1 MFSAEKETFEERF
14 LSRAELVFSLL
25 WDALPIILP
34 LATTTLFTISTMQ
47 SEKWT
52 GLWFRFGLG
61 VTVLTVLVQLV
72 QRPPRRELLRELK
85 SQRRRREHDAARYSK
100 ILDDRSAEL
109 TDAIGTLAR
118 RMAVELGV
126 DTTTTRVTVFR
137 HRNDSENE
145 DGMFVLVARYSL
157 NPRWAKV
164 KRDKQYSASY
174 GAIAATWCRRFLY
187 KDDYP
192 ADPDKWVK
200 YVTSSDFETARMP
213 REVAEGVR
221 MKSVCVAGTRLEHD
235 HHNVGVII
243 IETVKPWID
252 EALKDRIAEESGGFA
267 TLRSTVAE
275 IIYIMSNSFSDA
287 DTERENGEPDDER
300 RPRARRAFDSIRS
313 RLARAGIR

>member
-1 MFSAEKETFEERF
+1 MSTAEEKTFEERF
-14 LSRAELVFSLL
+14 LSRVRMFLSLL

-34 LATTTLFTISTMQ
+34 VVATMLFTISTMQ

-145 DGMFVLVARYSL
+145 DGTFVLVTRYSL

-164 KRDKQYSASY
+164 KRNKKYSASY

-192 ADPDKWVK
+192 ADPDKWVE

-213 REVAEGVR
+213 REIAEGVR

-243 IETVKPWID
+243 IETVKPWTD
-252 EALKDRIAEESGGFA
+252 EALQDRIVEESGGFA

-287 DTERENGEPDDER
+287 DTKRENGEPGER
-300 RPRARRAFDSIRS
+300 QPRTCRAFDSIRS

>member
-1 MFSAEKETFEERF
+1 MSSAEEETVEERF
-14 LSRAELVFSLL
+14 LSRLELVLSLL
-25 WDALPIILP
+25 WDESPIILP
-34 LATTTLFTISTMQ
+34 LVTTILFTISTMQ

-52 GLWFRFGLG
+52 GPWFLSGL
-61 VTVLTVLVQLV
+61 VTTALTVLVQLV
-72 QRPPRRELLRELK
+72 QRPPRRELWRELK
-85 SQRRRREHDAARYSK
+85 SQKRGRERDAAHYSRV
-100 ILDDRSAEL
+100 LDDRSAEL

-145 DGMFVLVARYSL
+145 DGTFVLVARYSL

-164 KRDKQYSASY
+164 KRDKKYSASY

-192 ADPDKWVK
+192 DDSDKWVE

-243 IETVKPWID
+243 VETVKPWTD
-252 EALKDRIAEESGGFA
+252 EALQDRIAEESGGFA

-287 DTERENGEPDDER
+287 DTERESGEPDDER
-300 RPRARRAFDSIRS
+300 WPRARRALGSIRS
-313 RLARAGIR
+313 RLARAEIR

>member
-1 MFSAEKETFEERF
+1 M
-14 LSRAELVFSLL
+14 
-25 WDALPIILP
+25 
-34 LATTTLFTISTMQ
+34 
-47 SEKWT
+47 
-52 GLWFRFGLG
+52 
-61 VTVLTVLVQLV
+61 
-72 QRPPRRELLRELK
+72 K
-85 SQRRRREHDAARYSK
+85 SQKRGRERDAAHYSRV
-100 ILDDRSAEL
+100 LDDRSAEL

-137 HRNDSENE
+137 HRDDSENE

-164 KRDKQYSASY
+164 KRDKKYSASY

-192 ADPDKWVK
+192 ADPDKWVE

-243 IETVKPWID
+243 VETVKPWTD
-252 EALKDRIAEESGGFA
+252 EALQDRIAEESGGFA

-275 IIYIMSNSFSDA
+275 ITYIMSNSFSDA
-287 DTERENGEPDDER
+287 DTERENGEPGER
-300 RPRARRAFDSIRS
+300 QPRARRAFDSIRS

>member
-1 MFSAEKETFEERF
+1 M
-14 LSRAELVFSLL
+14 
-25 WDALPIILP
+25 
-34 LATTTLFTISTMQ
+34 
-47 SEKWT
+47 
-52 GLWFRFGLG
+52 
-61 VTVLTVLVQLV
+61 
-72 QRPPRRELLRELK
+72 K
-85 SQRRRREHDAARYSK
+85 SQKRGRERDAAHYSRV
-100 ILDDRSAEL
+100 LDDRSAEL

-145 DGMFVLVARYSL
+145 DGTFVLVARYSL

-164 KRDKQYSASY
+164 KRDKKYSASY

-192 ADPDKWVK
+192 DDSDKWVE

-243 IETVKPWID
+243 VETVKPWTN
-252 EALKDRIAEESGGFA
+252 EALQDRIAEESGGFA

-287 DTERENGEPDDER
+287 DTERESGEPDDER
-300 RPRARRAFDSIRS
+300 RPRARRALGSIRS
-313 RLARAGIR
+313 RLARAEIR

>member
-1 MFSAEKETFEERF
+1 M
-14 LSRAELVFSLL
+14 
-25 WDALPIILP
+25 
-34 LATTTLFTISTMQ
+34 
-47 SEKWT
+47 
-52 GLWFRFGLG
+52 
-61 VTVLTVLVQLV
+61 
-72 QRPPRRELLRELK
+72 K

-100 ILDDRSAEL
+100 VLDDRSAEL
-109 TDAIGTLAR
+109 TDAIGTLTR

-137 HRNDSENE
+137 HRNDSGHRNDSENE
-145 DGMFVLVARYSL
+145 GGTFVLVARYSL

-164 KRDKQYSASY
+164 KRDKKYSASY

-192 ADPDKWVK
+192 ADPDKWVE

-243 IETVKPWID
+243 IETVKPWTD

-287 DTERENGEPDDER
+287 DTERENGEPGER
-300 RPRARRAFDSIRS
+300 QPRTRRAFDSIRS